1 MGGMKVSELEFV
13 RLLPAFMRDD
23 EAAIALSKAM
33 NRLIGEPSKRLK
45 TLRVWDN
52 IDNLNEAECD
62 ELAWELDVDWYDSTG
77 MSLEEKRATLKIAQ
91 QIKRKRGTKWAV
103 ERLISAYFGEG
114 YIMEWYEMYGTP
126 YTFVALTTNAHI
138 TAQNYEKFVEAVK
151 AAKNV
156 RSHLAGIFYIWQQG
170 PDPGVEYA
178 LDSSLHRYNFVKCGT
193 RPRIATVGF
202 IVKQSIETEPEEK
215 LHLYGFPRSGTII
228 CGTHP
233 RPGTLGAAAKNEIAA
248 EGSADHIRY
257 NFNRRAGTYPRPG
270 ILGAVVKP
278 GIEATPETDPQ
289 LYGFTGAG
297 TTTCGTYPRPGTLGH
312 TLQKP
317 IGSNLETELTGYGY
331 KGAGSL
337 ACGTYPRT
345 MAVGATIAEKAA
357 AAARL
362 FCGAYGFIKCGT
374 RGTGTKGAT
383 ITNKAATAAGLTC
396 AAYSFVRCGTR
407 RCGE

>member
-156 RSHLAGIFYIWQQG
+156 RSHLAGIFYFWQQG

-270 ILGAVVKP
+270 
-278 GIEATPETDPQ
+278 
-289 LYGFTGAG
+289 
-297 TTTCGTYPRPGTLGH
+297 TLGH

-345 MAVGATIAEKAA
+345 MAVGATIAEKTA

>member
-1 MGGMKVSELEFV
+1 MGGMKVSELEFL

-156 RSHLAGIFYIWQQG
+156 RSHLAGIFYFWQQG

-374 RGTGTKGAT
+374 RGTGTKGAV

>member
-156 RSHLAGIFYIWQQG
+156 RSHLAGIFYFWQQG

-374 RGTGTKGAT
+374 RGTGTKGAV

>member
-1 MGGMKVSELEFV
+1 MGGMKVSDLDFL

-33 NRLIGEPSKRLK
+33 NKLISEPGSRIPSIR
-45 TLRVWDN
+45 TWDE
-52 IDNLNEAECD
+52 IDRMSEAELD

-156 RSHLAGIFYIWQQG
+156 RSHLAGIFYFWQQG

-178 LDSSLHRYNFVKCGT
+178 LGSSLHRYNFVKCGT

-257 NFNRRAGTYPRPG
+257 NFNRRAGIYPRPG
-270 ILGAVVKP
+270 ILGAVIKP

>member
-156 RSHLAGIFYIWQQG
+156 RSHLAGIFYFWQQG

-178 LDSSLHRYNFVKCGT
+178 LGSSLHRYNFVKCGT

>member
-1 MGGMKVSELEFV
+1 MGGMKVSELEFL

-77 MSLEEKRATLKIAQ
+77 MSLEEKQATLKIAQ

-103 ERLISAYFGEG
+103 EQLISAYFGEG

-126 YTFVALTTNAHI
+126 YTIVALTTNPHI
-138 TAQNYEKFVEAVK
+138 TAQNFGKFVEAVK

-156 RSHLAGIFYIWQQG
+156 RSHLAGVFYFWQQG

-178 LDSSLHRYNFVKCGT
+178 LSSKLHRYNFVKCGT

-215 LHLYGFPRSGTII
+215 LHLYGFPRSGTI
-228 CGTHP
+228 
-233 RPGTLGAAAKNEIAA
+233 
-248 EGSADHIRY
+248 
-257 NFNRRAGTYPRPG
+257 
-270 ILGAVVKP
+270 
-278 GIEATPETDPQ
+278 
-289 LYGFTGAG
+289 
-297 TTTCGTYPRPGTLGH
+297 TCGTYPRPGTLGRV
-312 TLQKP
+312 LQNP
-317 IGSNLETELTGYGY
+317 IGSELETEFTGYGY

-337 ACGTYPRT
+337 ACGTYPRILS
-345 MAVGATIAEKAA
+345 VGAGIAKKVAAAAGLFCGAYDFVKCGTRGAGTKGAVITNKAA
-357 AAARL
+357 AAANL
-362 FCGAYGFIKCGT
+362 ACGAYDFVRCGT
-374 RGTGTKGAT
+374 RGAGTKGAA
-383 ITNKAATAAGLTC
+383 ITNKAATAAGLTS

>member
-156 RSHLAGIFYIWQQG
+156 RSHLAGIFYFWQQG

-270 ILGAVVKP
+270 ILGAVIKP

-289 LYGFTGAG
+289 LYGFTSSG
-297 TTTCGTYPRPGTLGH
+297 TITCGTYPRPGTLGH

>member
-156 RSHLAGIFYIWQQG
+156 RSHLAGIFYFWQQG

-215 LHLYGFPRSGTII
+215 LHLYGFTSSGTI
-228 CGTHP
+228 
-233 RPGTLGAAAKNEIAA
+233 
-248 EGSADHIRY
+248 
-257 NFNRRAGTYPRPG
+257 
-270 ILGAVVKP
+270 
-278 GIEATPETDPQ
+278 
-289 LYGFTGAG
+289 
-297 TTTCGTYPRPGTLGH
+297 TCGTYPRPGTLGH

-374 RGTGTKGAT
+374 RGTGTKGAV

>member
-103 ERLISAYFGEG
+103 EQLISAYFGEG

-156 RSHLAGIFYIWQQG
+156 RSHLAGIFYFWQQG

>member
-114 YIMEWYEMYGTP
+114 YVMEWYEMYGTP
-126 YTFVALTTNAHI
+126 YTFVALTTNTHTDAH
-138 TAQNYEKFVEAVK
+138 NFEKFVEAVK
-151 AAKNV
+151 AAKNA
-156 RSHLAGIFYIWQQG
+156 RSHLAGVFYFWQQG

>member
-156 RSHLAGIFYIWQQG
+156 RSHLAGIFYFWQQG

>member
-156 RSHLAGIFYIWQQG
+156 RSHLAGIFYFWQQG

-270 ILGAVVKP
+270 ILGAVVNP

-297 TTTCGTYPRPGTLGH
+297 TITCGTYPRPGTLGH

-317 IGSNLETELTGYGY
+317 IGSNLDTELTGYRY

-374 RGTGTKGAT
+374 RGTGTKGAV

>member
-1 MGGMKVSELEFV
+1 MGGMKVSELEFL

-156 RSHLAGIFYIWQQG
+156 RSHLAGIFYFWQQG

-178 LDSSLHRYNFVKCGT
+178 LGSSLHRYNFVKCGT

-233 RPGTLGAAAKNEIAA
+233 RPGTLGAAAKNEIAV

-270 ILGAVVKP
+270 ILGAVIKP

>member
-1 MGGMKVSELEFV
+1 MGGMKVSELEFL

-77 MSLEEKRATLKIAQ
+77 MSLEEKQATLKIAQ

-156 RSHLAGIFYIWQQG
+156 RSHLAGIFYFWQQG

>member
-103 ERLISAYFGEG
+103 ERLISAYSGEG

-156 RSHLAGIFYIWQQG
+156 RSHLAGIFYFWQQG

-178 LDSSLHRYNFVKCGT
+178 LGSSLHRYNFVKCGT

-345 MAVGATIAEKAA
+345 MAVGAAIAEKAA

>member
-77 MSLEEKRATLKIAQ
+77 MSLEEKQATLKIAQ

-156 RSHLAGIFYIWQQG
+156 RSHLAGIFYFWQQG

-215 LHLYGFPRSGTII
+215 LHLYGFPHSGTII

-233 RPGTLGAAAKNEIAA
+233 RPGTLGAAVKNEIAA

-257 NFNRRAGTYPRPG
+257 NFNRKAGTYPRPG
-270 ILGAVVKP
+270 ILGAVIKP

-317 IGSNLETELTGYGY
+317 IGSNLETEFTGYGY

-357 AAARL
+357 TAARL

>member
-156 RSHLAGIFYIWQQG
+156 RSHLAGIFYFWQQG

-362 FCGAYGFIKCGT
+362 FCWAYGFIKCGT